1 MDLYGD
7 LPEVKGDKK
16 GTRSDNRGFST
27 GKLDSEKAQESMSTA
42 RIRPAMSQV
51 AIKRHAPTK
60 RMSQPSTMM
69 PSQARSSVKT
79 QDLLSTPM
87 QPTGL
92 DEGSTENAYDPAQP
106 NDYEKIMEERRN
118 KRFQVDRELVRL
130 KQERLE
136 KKKKTVM
143 MEKEEDKEAPTPIK
157 GMDLAQK
164 MLEKMGWKKGQGLG
178 KHKQGIRTA
187 LAVEKTNAR
196 SGRVVLPSLKSD
208 TADQKDIQP
217 PKNPPSRVIILTN
230 VVGPGGV
237 DESLDQEVG
246 EECSES
252 FGEVTNVLI
261 FEVTDS
267 SYPPDKAVRIF
278 VEFADQDSAV
288 KAVQHLNGRYFDGRV
303 VRADFFDQQKFDA
316 EQLAPSK

>member
-7 LPEVKGDKK
+7 LPEVKGEKK
-16 GTRSDNRGFST
+16 GVRADTGFSKD
-27 GKLDSEKAQESMSTA
+27 KLESKKAMESVNVT

-51 AIKRHAPTK
+51 AVKRHAPSK
-60 RMSQPSTMM
+60 RESLPSTAMTSQP
-69 PSQARSSVKT
+69 RSSVKT

-92 DEGSTENAYDPAQP
+92 GEGSMENAYDPAQP
-106 NDYEKIMEERRN
+106 NDYEKIMEEKRN
-118 KRFQVDRELVRL
+118 KRFQVERELARL
-130 KQERLE
+130 RQERLDKQ
-136 KKKKTVM
+136 KKMVIIT
-143 MEKEEDKEAPTPIK
+143 EKEEEEKTPAPVK
-157 GMDLAQK
+157 GMNLAQK

-178 KHKQGIRTA
+178 KHKQGIPTA

-196 SGRVVLPSLKSD
+196 SGRVVLPSLESNS
-208 TADQKDIQP
+208 ADQKDIQP

-261 FEVTDS
+261 FEVTEPT
-267 SYPPDKAVRIF
+267 YPPDRAVRIF
-278 VEFADQDSAV
+278 VEFADQDSAM
-288 KAVQHLNGRYFDGRV
+288 KAVQQLNGRYFDGRV
-303 VRADFFDQQKFDA
+303 VRADFFDQRKFDA